1 MKGRVI
7 DIVVYLMRQIKEREQ
22 GLGQL
27 DKLTGDLKSQGYTE
41 QEINAAFYWLL
52 EKLRLQLSKLVS
64 SHKGLPKKSSRILH
78 NTENILFSRTG
89 YGYLIQLYQLGLID
103 DEQREQII
111 QRAMTSGLEQI
122 GELEVKVLAANL
134 LLSSDECQVDPGRLL
149 LLDESTDGTVH

>member
-7 DIVVYLMRQIKEREQ
+7 EIIVYLMRQIKEREQ
-22 GLGQL
+22 GLSQL
-27 DKLTGDLKSQGYTE
+27 DKLTGDLKSQGYAD

-64 SHKGLPKKSSRILH
+64 SQKSLPKKSSRILH
-78 NTENILFSRTG
+78 NTENMLFSPTG

-111 QRAMTSGLEQI
+111 QRAMMSGLEQI
-122 GELEVKVLAANL
+122 GELEVKVLAARL
-134 LLSSDECQVDPGRLL
+134 LLSSEECQADPGRLL
-149 LLDESTDGTVH
+149 LLDEGTDGTVH

>member
-1 MKGRVI
+1 MKGRI
-7 DIVVYLMRQIKEREQ
+7 IEIIVYLMRQIKEKEQ
-22 GLGQL
+22 GLSQL
-27 DKLTGDLKSQGYTE
+27 DKLTGDLKSEGYTD
-41 QEINAAFYWLL
+41 QEINTAFYWLL

-64 SHKGLPKKSSRILH
+64 SQKGIPKKSSRILH

-111 QRAMTSGLEQI
+111 QRAMMSGLEEI

-134 LLSSDECQVDPGRLL
+134 LLSSEEGQVDPGRLL
-149 LLDESTDGTVH
+149 LLDENTDSTVH

>member
-7 DIVVYLMRQIKEREQ
+7 EIIVYLMRQIKEKER
-22 GLGQL
+22 GLRQL
-27 DKLTGDLKSQGYTE
+27 DKLTGDLKSQGYTD
-41 QEINAAFYWLL
+41 QEINTAFYWLL

-111 QRAMTSGLEQI
+111 QRAMTSGLEEI

-134 LLSSDECQVDPGRLL
+134 LLSSEAEQVDPGRLL
-149 LLDESTDGTVH
+149 LLDEGTDGTVH

>member
-7 DIVVYLMRQIKEREQ
+7 EIVVYLMRQIKEKEQ

-64 SHKGLPKKSSRILH
+64 SHKGPPKKSSRILH

-111 QRAMTSGLEQI
+111 QRAMTSGLEEI
-122 GELEVKVLAANL
+122 GELEVKLLAANL
-134 LLSSDECQVDPGRLL
+134 LLSSDECQIDPGRLL

>member
-1 MKGRVI
+1 MTGRI
-7 DIVVYLMRQIKEREQ
+7 IEIIVYLMRQIKEKEQ
-22 GLGQL
+22 GLSQL
-27 DKLTGDLKSQGYTE
+27 DKLTGDLKSEGYTD
-41 QEINAAFYWLL
+41 QEINTAFYWLL

-64 SHKGLPKKSSRILH
+64 SQKGIPKKSSRILH

-111 QRAMTSGLEQI
+111 QRAMMSGLEEI

-134 LLSSDECQVDPGRLL
+134 LLSSEEGQVDPGRLL
-149 LLDESTDGTVH
+149 LLDESTDSTVH